1 MPTREPGK
9 HPATRTFQAIRIHVN
24 GELDALESALPQAVR
39 LLAPGGR
46 LCVISFHSLEDRI
59 VKRFIRREE
68 QGDPV
73 YAGLPNVPRA
83 CAGAPEA
90 RGRRGHGRRGRSA
103 GESPRPQRRAA
114 RGREAGRM
122 SSNGW
127 RVLVAVL
134 WLGVLGSSLGV
145 IYAKHEARSR
155 FNELQQLT
163 QQRDDLD
170 IEWGQLQLE
179 QSTWATHGRVERV
192 ARDDL
197 RMVIPQAS
205 DLRIVQ
211 P

>member
-1 MPTREPGK
+1 M
-9 HPATRTFQAIRIHVN
+9 N
-24 GELDALESALPQAVR
+24 L
-39 LLAPGGR
+39 
-46 LCVISFHSLEDRI
+46 
-59 VKRFIRREE
+59 
-68 QGDPV
+68 
-73 YAGLPNVPRA
+73 
-83 CAGAPEA
+83 
-90 RGRRGHGRRGRSA
+90 
-103 GESPRPQRRAA
+103 
-114 RGREAGRM
+114 
-122 SSNGW
+122 NGW

>member
-1 MPTREPGK
+1 
-9 HPATRTFQAIRIHVN
+9 
-24 GELDALESALPQAVR
+24 
-39 LLAPGGR
+39 
-46 LCVISFHSLEDRI
+46 
-59 VKRFIRREE
+59 
-68 QGDPV
+68 
-73 YAGLPNVPRA
+73 
-83 CAGAPEA
+83 
-90 RGRRGHGRRGRSA
+90 
-103 GESPRPQRRAA
+103 
-114 RGREAGRM
+114 M

-127 RVLVAVL
+127 RVMVAVL

-163 QQRDDLD
+163 QQRDNLD

>member
-1 MPTREPGK
+1 
-9 HPATRTFQAIRIHVN
+9 
-24 GELDALESALPQAVR
+24 
-39 LLAPGGR
+39 
-46 LCVISFHSLEDRI
+46 VI
-59 VKRFIRREE
+59 
-68 QGDPV
+68 
-73 YAGLPNVPRA
+73 
-83 CAGAPEA
+83 
-90 RGRRGHGRRGRSA
+90 
-103 GESPRPQRRAA
+103 
-114 RGREAGRM
+114 
-122 SSNGW
+122 
-127 RVLVAVL
+127 VAVL

>member
-1 MPTREPGK
+1 
-9 HPATRTFQAIRIHVN
+9 
-24 GELDALESALPQAVR
+24 
-39 LLAPGGR
+39 
-46 LCVISFHSLEDRI
+46 
-59 VKRFIRREE
+59 
-68 QGDPV
+68 
-73 YAGLPNVPRA
+73 
-83 CAGAPEA
+83 
-90 RGRRGHGRRGRSA
+90 
-103 GESPRPQRRAA
+103 
-114 RGREAGRM
+114 M

-127 RVLVAVL
+127 RVIVAVL

-155 FNELQQLT
+155 VNELQQLT

>member
-1 MPTREPGK
+1 
-9 HPATRTFQAIRIHVN
+9 
-24 GELDALESALPQAVR
+24 
-39 LLAPGGR
+39 
-46 LCVISFHSLEDRI
+46 
-59 VKRFIRREE
+59 
-68 QGDPV
+68 
-73 YAGLPNVPRA
+73 
-83 CAGAPEA
+83 
-90 RGRRGHGRRGRSA
+90 
-103 GESPRPQRRAA
+103 
-114 RGREAGRM
+114 M

-197 RMVIPQAS
+197 RMVIPQAG

>member
-1 MPTREPGK
+1 
-9 HPATRTFQAIRIHVN
+9 
-24 GELDALESALPQAVR
+24 
-39 LLAPGGR
+39 
-46 LCVISFHSLEDRI
+46 
-59 VKRFIRREE
+59 
-68 QGDPV
+68 
-73 YAGLPNVPRA
+73 
-83 CAGAPEA
+83 
-90 RGRRGHGRRGRSA
+90 
-103 GESPRPQRRAA
+103 
-114 RGREAGRM
+114 M

-127 RVLVAVL
+127 RVMVAVL

-197 RMVIPQAS
+197 RMVIPQAT